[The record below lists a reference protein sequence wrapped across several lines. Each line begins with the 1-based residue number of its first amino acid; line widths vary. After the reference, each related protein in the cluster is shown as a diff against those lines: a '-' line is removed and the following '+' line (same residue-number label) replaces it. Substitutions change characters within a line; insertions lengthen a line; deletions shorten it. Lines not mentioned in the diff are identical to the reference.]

1 MQHDFWLRRKLCGE
15 AIDVEDNSVA
25 LISLLS
31 PMFSLYLLWRLR
43 QELDFSKLFFLP
55 LATSENIGSSPKNCI

>member
-15 AIDVEDNSVA
+15 EIDVEDNSVA

-31 PMFSLYLLWRLR
+31 PMFSLHLLWRLK
-43 QELDFSKLFFLP
+43 QELDFSKFFFLH

>member
-15 AIDVEDNSVA
+15 AIDIEDNSV
-25 LISLLS
+25 ISLLS
-31 PMFSLYLLWRLR
+31 PMFSLHLLWRLR
-43 QELDFSKLFFLP
+43 QELDFSKLFFLH